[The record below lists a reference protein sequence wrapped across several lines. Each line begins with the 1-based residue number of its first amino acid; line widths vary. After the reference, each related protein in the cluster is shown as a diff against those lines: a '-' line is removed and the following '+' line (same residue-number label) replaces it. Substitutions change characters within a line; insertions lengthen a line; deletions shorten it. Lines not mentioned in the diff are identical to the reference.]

1 MSAFVEPWQITSV
14 NICQSDALLMS
25 KGVWKYAF
33 VSFATETQA
42 LHAKTVLNDD
52 PNSTW
57 HVCPPRPPVPACRIL
72 SPTSVQKITSC
83 SGLQSTIQFAKKTT
97 TSPFASNT
105 TGQRVAIVHVG
116 WPMLF
121 VADVFFW
128 HRTRLM

>member
-1 MSAFVEPWQITSV
+1 LSAFVEPWQITSV

-83 SGLQSTIQFAKKTT
+83 SGLQ
-97 TSPFASNT
+97 NT